1 VRTVHSYDY
10 AIIRIVP
17 CAERGEFINAGV
29 ILHCTE
35 RAFLKSVVH
44 VDESRLLALWP
55 GLDLDLIRQHLGAF
69 PKICAGDSDA
79 GPIARLSHKERFHW
93 LVAPRSTTIQV
104 SPVHS
109 GMSDSP
115 QATLDE
121 LFRRLVLAGKDHT

>member
-1 VRTVHSYDY
+1 MRTVHSYDY
-10 AIIRIVP
+10 AIIRVVP
-17 CAERGEFINAGV
+17 CAERGEFTNAGV
-29 ILHCTE
+29 ILHSTE

-44 VDESRLLALWP
+44 VDERRLRALWP
-55 GLDLDLIRQHLGAF
+55 DLDLDLIRQHLDAF
-69 PKICAGDSDA
+69 PKICAGDLDA
-79 GPIARLSHKERFHW
+79 GPIARLSHNERFHW

-121 LFRRLVLAGKDHT
+121 LFRRLVLA

>member
-1 VRTVHSYDY
+1 VRTLHSYDY
-10 AIIRIVP
+10 ATIRIVP
-17 CAERGEFINAGV
+17 CAERGEFTNAGV

-55 GLDLDLIRQHLGAF
+55 DLDLDLIRQHLGAF
-69 PKICAGDSDA
+69 PKICAGDPDA

-121 LFRRLVLAGKDHT
+121 LFRRLVLAGKEHK

>member
-10 AIIRIVP
+10 AIIRVVP
-17 CAERGEFINAGV
+17 CAERGEFTNAGV

-44 VDESRLLALWP
+44 VDEQRLLALWP
-55 GLDLDLIRQHLGAF
+55 DLDLELIRQHLDAF
-69 PKICAGDSDA
+69 PKICAGDLDA
-79 GPIARLSHKERFHW
+79 GPIARLSHNERFHW

-121 LFRRLVLAGKDHT
+121 LFRRLVLR

>member
-1 VRTVHSYDY
+1 VRATHSYDY
-10 AIIRIVP
+10 AIIRVVP
-17 CAERGEFINAGV
+17 CVERGEFINAGV

-44 VDESRLLALWP
+44 VDERRLLALWP
-55 GLDLDLIRQHLGAF
+55 DLDLDLIRQHLDAF
-69 PKICAGDSDA
+69 PKICAGDLDA

-109 GMSDSP
+109 GMSDAP
-115 QATLDE
+115 QTTLDE
-121 LFRRLVLAGKDHT
+121 LFRRLVLA

>member
-1 VRTVHSYDY
+1 
-10 AIIRIVP
+10 VP
-17 CAERGEFINAGV
+17 CAERGEFTNAGV

-44 VDESRLLALWP
+44 VDERRLLALWP
-55 GLDLDLIRQHLGAF
+55 DLDLDLIRQHLDAF
-69 PKICAGDSDA
+69 PKICAGDLSA

-121 LFRRLVLAGKDHT
+121 LFRRLVMA